1 MRQPK
6 TQWPSLLLL
15 LLLSAGSVLSG
26 CGKKGPLYLPPA
38 ENPPQT
44 KQ

>member
-6 TQWPSLLLL
+6 TQWLSLLLL
-15 LLLSAGSVLSG
+15 ILLSMSAVLTG

-38 ENPPQT
+38 DNPQQT
-44 KQ
+44 K